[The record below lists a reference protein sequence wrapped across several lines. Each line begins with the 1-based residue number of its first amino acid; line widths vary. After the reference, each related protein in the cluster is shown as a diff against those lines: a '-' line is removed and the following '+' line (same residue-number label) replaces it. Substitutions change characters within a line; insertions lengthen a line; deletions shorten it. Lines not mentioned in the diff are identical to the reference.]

1 MSITRD
7 EIKNL
12 ATLARIEMTDAEMDG
27 MVHDFESI
35 LGYVDQVNQV
45 ELPEVAEKPSLVNI
59 THEDTGVYEPGTFSD
74 SLIAAAPVAQDGF
87 YKVQKIL

>member
-1 MSITRD
+1 MSLTRD

-12 ATLARIEMTDAEMDG
+12 ANLARIEMTDGEMDAL
-27 MVHDFESI
+27 VADFASI

-45 ELPEVAEKPSLVNI
+45 DLPDVSEKPIQVNV
-59 THEDTGVYEPGTFSD
+59 THADAEPYASGTFSET
-74 SLIAAAPVAQDGF
+74 LLAAAPERQDGF

>member
-1 MSITRD
+1 MITRD

-12 ATLARIEMTDAEMDG
+12 AGLARIEMTDAEMDA
-27 MVHDFESI
+27 MAHDFEAI

-45 ELPEVAEKPSLVNI
+45 VLPEVSEKPLRLNVTRADENATASETYSGKMLA
-59 THEDTGVYEPGTFSD
+59 G
-74 SLIAAAPVAQDGF
+74 APDAQDGF